1 MLRTIISMGF
11 LLSLTAATSAEA
23 ASSAENLAQ
32 ALRYRTVSEQDTGNI
47 DYRQFDQLQAFLRG
61 TYPRVFTQ
69 LEVEVIN
76 EHSLL
81 LQWPGSNTAE
91 LPILLTGHTDVV
103 PIEPG
108 TESDWDHPPFAG
120 VVSDGKIYGRGTL
133 DDKAGVIGLLEAA
146 EQLLEEGYQP
156 GRSIVFAFGHDEEI
170 SGPNGATAIA
180 QRMKELGL
188 HFEWMVDE
196 GGFIVDDHP
205 MVEGKPVALI
215 NVAEKTYLTLTLSAT
230 VDGGHS
236 STPPAISTIGRLSAA
251 LSRIEKTPF
260 PTRLVEPVEA
270 MLEAVAPHAG
280 QPTKFVFSNL
290 WLTGGIVK
298 SQMSKDRLANPY
310 VRTTTALTM
319 FNAGVKENVVPQ
331 RAEATINFRLLPG
344 DTPEYV
350 LQTIREIV
358 DDESIVISNQ
368 AWKEAPPVADYS
380 GSGYRVVEEAIHAVV
395 PNVVVVPSLLSGATD
410 TRHYTELVDNIYR
423 FRGVVVVSEQAK
435 GVHGTNEYIGVD
447 SFEQSIVLAKQIIKL
462 GAGTP

>member
-1 MLRTIISMGF
+1 MQGSIISMGF
-11 LLSLTAATSAEA
+11 LLGLTVASGVEA
-23 ASSAENLAQ
+23 ASSADNLAQ
-32 ALRYRTVSEQDTGNI
+32 ALRFRTVSEQDTGNI
-47 DYRQFDQLQAFLRG
+47 DYRQFDQLRAFMRA

-69 LEVEVIN
+69 LEVELIN

-81 LQWPGSNTAE
+81 LQWQGSNTDE
-91 LPILLTGHTDVV
+91 LPILLTGHMDVV

-108 TESDWDHPPFAG
+108 TEGDWDHPPFDG
-120 VVSDGKIYGRGTL
+120 VVADGKIYGRGTL
-133 DDKAGVIGLLEAA
+133 DDKSGVIGLLEAV

-156 GRSIVFAFGHDEEI
+156 RRSIVFAFGHDEEI

-180 QRMKELGL
+180 MRMKDLGM

-205 MVEGKPVALI
+205 MVEGKAVALI

-230 VDGGHS
+230 GEGGHS
-236 STPPAISTIGRLSAA
+236 STPPAISTIGKLSAA
-251 LSRIEKTPF
+251 LSRIEQTPF
-260 PTRLVEPVEA
+260 PTRLVEPVKA
-270 MLEAVAPHAG
+270 MLEALAPHAD
-280 QPTKFVFSNL
+280 QPAKFVFSNL
-290 WLTGGIVK
+290 WLTGPIVK
-298 SQMSKDRLANPY
+298 SQMAKDRLANPY
-310 VRTTTALTM
+310 VRTTTALTI

-368 AWKEAPPVADYS
+368 VWKAAPPIADYS
-380 GSGYRVVEEAIHAVV
+380 GSGYRVIEEAAKAVV

-423 FRGVVVVSEQAK
+423 FRGVSVASKQAK

-447 SFEQSIVLAKQIIKL
+447 SFEQSIVVAKKIIKL